1 MDTQPKFDELNREFT
16 INDQKI
22 ISVTEVL
29 MAAGL
34 VNQDYFT
41 EEGKI
46 RGTAVHQASDL
57 LIRKNLDWDS
67 VHPRCL
73 GFVKA
78 AESFLLTTKAIPIL
92 KLCDK
97 RDYHRTLNYVGKPD
111 WFLVLNGKPS
121 LIEIKTGESSTAN
134 LQTAAYSE
142 LPAFKIYNPT
152 RFLLKLR
159 EDGSYR
165 LIKHDN
171 PNDFP
176 LFVKYLFEC
185 KK

>member
-1 MDTQPKFDELNREFT
+1 MDIEPKYDELNRDFT

-22 ISVTEVL
+22 ISVTDVL

-34 VNQDYFT
+34 VNSKFFT
-41 EEGKI
+41 EEGRV

-67 VHPRCL
+67 VHPKCF

-78 AESFLLTTKAIPIL
+78 AERFLLITKAIPIL

-97 RDYHRTLNYVGKPD
+97 RDYHRTFKYVGKPD
-111 WFLVLNGKPS
+111 WFVVLNGKPA
-121 LIEIKTGESSTAN
+121 LIEIKTGESSTSD
-134 LQTAAYSE
+134 LQTAAYVE
-142 LPAFKIYNPT
+142 LPAFKIYNPA

-159 EDGSYR
+159 EDSTYR

-176 LFVKYLFEC
+176 RFVKYLSEC